1 MSEEGRTLHVGYLS
15 RVEGEGALHLAWKGE
30 ELVDLQLRIF
40 EPPRFFEGLLRG
52 RMAIEAPDLTA
63 RICGICP
70 VAYQTSACVA
80 VEDAFGVVLPPHLST
95 LRRALYCGEWIE
107 SHVLHMLMLHTPDFL
122 GVPDAMAV
130 ARLHRDAVQA
140 GLRVK
145 KAGNALVAALGGRE
159 IHPINVKVGGFWRL
173 PRRDELDRVREQLAA
188 ARADALAMVRWMATF
203 DFPDLER
210 DATFVALRPADT
222 YPFFEGPLASTGGL
236 AIDVHQWSDHFAEEH
251 VERSTAL
258 HCRLHGQAYLTG
270 PLARFA
276 LNADRLPDELR
287 TLAEELGLEGR
298 VTNPFR
304 SILVRG
310 VEVLYAM
317 DEACR
322 LLDRFPVHLEPSV
335 PVTPRAGVGW
345 GASEA
350 PRGTLVHRY
359 EIDAEGRILDAVIV
373 PPTSQNQLA
382 IEADLRAL
390 APELRT
396 LDEASARHRAEM
408 AIRNHDPCISCSTH
422 FLTLERRIDP
432 A

>member
-1 MSEEGRTLHVGYLS
+1 MSEEGRTIHVGYLS

-52 RMAIEAPDLTA
+52 RRAIEAPDVTA

-80 VEDAFGVVLPPHLST
+80 VEDAFGVTLPPHL
-95 LRRALYCGEWIE
+95 LAMRRALYCGEWIE

-122 GVPDAMAV
+122 GVPDAMGV
-130 ARLHRDAVQA
+130 ARLNREMVQA

-145 KAGNALVAALGGRE
+145 KAGNALVSALGGRE

-173 PRRDELDRVREQLAA
+173 PRRDELERVRAQLSE
-188 ARADALAMVRWMATF
+188 ARPEALAMVRWMSTF
-203 DFPDLER
+203 DFPEIER
-210 DATFVALRPADT
+210 DVPMVALRPDHT
-222 YPFFEGPLASTGGL
+222 YPFFEGDLGTTTGL
-236 AIDVHQWSDHFAEEH
+236 TIDVHQWSDHFAEEH

-258 HCRLHGQAYLTG
+258 HCRLHGQPYLTG

-276 LNADRLPDELR
+276 LNRDRLPDELR
-287 TLAEELGLEGR
+287 TLADELGIGGV

-310 VEVLYAM
+310 IEVLYAI
-317 DEACR
+317 DEAVR
-322 LLDRFPVHLEPSV
+322 LLDGFPVHLEPSV

-359 EIDAEGRILDAVIV
+359 EIDAQGCVLGVVIT

-390 APELRT
+390 APELRA
-396 LDEASARHRAEM
+396 LDEDAARHRAEM